1 VKETMKQLL
10 KSKKF
15 YGAVA
20 LVIILVVAGTILW
33 QKKSTSIAKVAA
45 EATTYTATVEKG
57 DIILSA
63 SGTGALIT
71 TRETNLSFTADGIV
85 EDVNAVVGQTVKEGD
100 ELASIRD
107 KSSLITNVSAAKI
120 ELDNAKTALEDVRN
134 GGSSA
139 IAEAQLAVSTALE
152 AYDNAYKAQKS
163 AGMARCDQDAVDAYY
178 NTYVRL
184 LEIYNGLV
192 KEENSSEEYY
202 LNYVQPAK
210 QDKDQAY
217 ATYIYC
223 AGYTDAEVM
232 SSQATLTITKAAL
245 EKAKEDLAALVK
257 ANGVDEDTLLEA
269 QNTVEL
275 KTVAYADVQKNLD
288 GATITAPFSGVIMS
302 VVGVAGD
309 SVEEGQTFITMAEMD
324 KPTVQFYVDETDL
337 DMVYVG
343 EDAEIVFDA
352 FPSTTYKG
360 TVTQISPSLQSYD
373 AGYQVLTGLIE
384 LTLTDV
390 VASKS
395 LPIGLTCSVEIIG
408 GKSEDTLIIPLEA
421 LRDLGDGTYSV
432 FKMTNGKPTFTLVEV
447 GLMDYSYAEILTGL
461 KEGDVVTTGIV
472 EVVK

>member
-163 AGMARCDQDAVDAYY
+163 AVIKM
-178 NTYVRL
+178 
-184 LEIYNGLV
+184 
-192 KEENSSEEYY
+192 
-202 LNYVQPAK
+202 PW
-210 QDKDQAY
+210 
-217 ATYIYC
+217 
-223 AGYTDAEVM
+223 M
-232 SSQATLTITKAAL
+232 LTTTPMFDCSK
-245 EKAKEDLAALVK
+245 
-257 ANGVDEDTLLEA
+257 
-269 QNTVEL
+269 
-275 KTVAYADVQKNLD
+275 
-288 GATITAPFSGVIMS
+288 
-302 VVGVAGD
+302 
-309 SVEEGQTFITMAEMD
+309 FIT
-324 KPTVQFYVDETDL
+324 VW
-337 DMVYVG
+337 
-343 EDAEIVFDA
+343 
-352 FPSTTYKG
+352 
-360 TVTQISPSLQSYD
+360 
-373 AGYQVLTGLIE
+373 
-384 LTLTDV
+384 
-390 VASKS
+390 
-395 LPIGLTCSVEIIG
+395 
-408 GKSEDTLIIPLEA
+408 
-421 LRDLGDGTYSV
+421 
-432 FKMTNGKPTFTLVEV
+432 
-447 GLMDYSYAEILTGL
+447 
-461 KEGDVVTTGIV
+461 
-472 EVVK
+472 